1 MKLGHPWSL
10 RTFSAAEKAPNT
22 IASYLHISL
31 TDQPTSIGLFH
42 VFCPE
47 IEAFPFSP
55 FIFETSAQ

>member
-1 MKLGHPWSL
+1 MMLGYPWPR

-42 VFCPE
+42 VFYTE
-47 IEAFPFSP
+47 IEASPFSP

>member
-1 MKLGHPWSL
+1 MLGYPWPR

-31 TDQPTSIGLFH
+31 TDQPTSKGLFH
-42 VFCPE
+42 VFYTE
-47 IEAFPFSP
+47 IEASPFSP

>member
-1 MKLGHPWSL
+1 MKLGYPWPL

-31 TDQPTSIGLFH
+31 TDQPTSKSLFH

-47 IEAFPFSP
+47 IEASPFSP
-55 FIFETSAQ
+55 FTYETSAQ